1 MLYVWSEYL
10 GTAQNKQ
17 ILKGDNMAITAA
29 LVKELRER
37 TGSGMMEC
45 KKALVEANGDIEV
58 AIEEMRKAGLA
69 KADKKADRVAAEGI
83 IAIEVS
89 SDNKKAIML
98 EVNSETDFV
107 AKADDFVDFV
117 KEVAQKALAAQ
128 PADLDALKELTL
140 DSGESVEVKRQALVA
155 KIGENIQ
162 VRRFTTMSTDDG
174 IIGFYRHGDRIG
186 TMVKIKGGDEALAR
200 DLAMHVAASR
210 PQAVSPADLPQELL
224 DKERDIVATQ
234 AKDSGKPDNIIEKMI
249 EGRMAKFVNEISMLG
264 QPFVKDPDLTV
275 EKLVKQAGATV
286 EGFAFYEV
294 GEGIE
299 KAEDNFAEEVMAQAR
314 GK

>member
-1 MLYVWSEYL
+1 
-10 GTAQNKQ
+10 
-17 ILKGDNMAITAA
+17 MAITAA

-45 KKALVEANGDIEV
+45 KKALVEANGDIEL

-69 KADKKADRVAAEGI
+69 KADKKADRIAAEGI
-83 IAIEVS
+83 IAVEVS
-89 SDNKKAIML
+89 TDGKNAIML
-98 EVNSETDFV
+98 EINSETDFV
-107 AKADDFVDFV
+107 AKADDFIHFVDA
-117 KEVAQKALAAQ
+117 VAKKSLETQ
-128 PADLDALKELTL
+128 PADLDALKEMTL
-140 DSGESVEVKRQALVA
+140 DSGETVEKVRQALVA

-162 VRRFTTMSTDDG
+162 VRRFTTLSTDAG
-174 IIGFYRHGDRIG
+174 VIGFYRHGDRIG
-186 TMVKIKGGDEALAR
+186 TMVQINGGDEELAK

-210 PQAVSPADLPQELL
+210 PQAISPSELSQELL

-234 AKDSGKPDNIIEKMI
+234 AKESGKPDNIVEKMI
-249 EGRMAKFVNEISMLG
+249 EGRMAKFVNEISLMG

-275 EKLVKQAGATV
+275 EKLVKNAGATV
-286 EGFAFYEV
+286 DAFAFYEV

>member
-1 MLYVWSEYL
+1 
-10 GTAQNKQ
+10 
-17 ILKGDNMAITAA
+17 MAITAA

-58 AIEEMRKAGLA
+58 AIEEMRKSGLA
-69 KADKKADRVAAEGI
+69 KADKKADRITAEGI
-83 IAIEVS
+83 IAIETS
-89 SDNKKAIML
+89 ADNKHAVML

-107 AKADDFVDFV
+107 AKADAFVNFV
-117 KEVAQKALAAQ
+117 SAVAKKALEAQ
-128 PADLDALKELTL
+128 PADLDALKQLTL
-140 DSGESVEVKRQALVA
+140 DSGETVETVRQALVA

-162 VRRFTTMSTDDG
+162 VRRFTALNTEDG

-186 TMVKIKGGDEALAR
+186 TMVQLTGGNEELAK
-200 DLAMHVAASR
+200 DLAMHVAANR
-210 PQAVSPADLPQELL
+210 PQAISPDELSQELL

-234 AKDSGKPDNIIEKMI
+234 ARDSGKPENIIAKMI
-249 EGRMAKFVNEISMLG
+249 EGRMAKFVNEISLVG
-264 QPFVKDPDLTV
+264 QPFVKDPDVTV
-275 EKLVKQAGATV
+275 EKLIKQAGASID
-286 EGFAFYEV
+286 AFEFFEV

>member
-1 MLYVWSEYL
+1 
-10 GTAQNKQ
+10 
-17 ILKGDNMAITAA
+17 MAITAA

-58 AIEEMRKAGLA
+58 AIEEMRKSGLA
-69 KADKKADRVAAEGI
+69 KADKKADRITAEGI
-83 IAIEVS
+83 IAIETS
-89 SDNKKAIML
+89 ADNKHAIML

-107 AKADDFVDFV
+107 AKADDFVNFV
-117 KEVAQKALAAQ
+117 SAVAKKALEAQ
-128 PADLDALKELTL
+128 PADLDALKQLTL
-140 DSGESVEVKRQALVA
+140 DSGETVETVRQALVA

-162 VRRFTTMSTDDG
+162 VRRFTALNTEDG

-186 TMVKIKGGDEALAR
+186 TMVQLTGGNEELAK
-200 DLAMHVAASR
+200 DLAMHVAANR
-210 PQAVSPADLPQELL
+210 PQAISPDELSQELL

-234 AKDSGKPDNIIEKMI
+234 ARDSGKPENIIEKMI
-249 EGRMAKFVNEISMLG
+249 EGRMAKFVNEISLVG
-264 QPFVKDPDLTV
+264 QPFVKDPDVTV
-275 EKLVKQAGATV
+275 EKLIKQAGASV
-286 EGFAFYEV
+286 DAFEFFEV

>member
-1 MLYVWSEYL
+1 
-10 GTAQNKQ
+10 
-17 ILKGDNMAITAA
+17 MAITAA

-58 AIEEMRKAGLA
+58 AIEEMRKSGLA
-69 KADKKADRVAAEGI
+69 KADKKADRITAEGL
-83 IAIEVS
+83 IAIETS
-89 SDNKKAIML
+89 ADNKQAIML

-107 AKADDFVDFV
+107 AKADDFINFV
-117 KEVAQKALAAQ
+117 SAVAKKALEAQ
-128 PADLDALKELTL
+128 PADLDALKQLTL
-140 DSGESVEVKRQALVA
+140 DSGDTVETVRQALVA

-162 VRRFTTMSTDDG
+162 VRRFVTLNTEDG

-186 TMVKIKGGDEALAR
+186 TMVQLTGGNEELAK
-200 DLAMHVAASR
+200 DLAMHVAANR
-210 PQAVSPADLPQELL
+210 PQAISPDELSQELL

-234 AKDSGKPDNIIEKMI
+234 ARDSGKPENIIEKMI
-249 EGRMAKFVNEISMLG
+249 EGRMAKFVNEISLVG
-264 QPFVKDPDLTV
+264 QPFVKDPDVTV
-275 EKLVKQAGATV
+275 EKLIKQAGASI
-286 EGFAFYEV
+286 EAFEFFEV

>member
-1 MLYVWSEYL
+1 
-10 GTAQNKQ
+10 
-17 ILKGDNMAITAA
+17 MAITAA

-58 AIEEMRKAGLA
+58 AIEEMRKSGLA
-69 KADKKADRVAAEGI
+69 KADKKADRITAEGL
-83 IAIEVS
+83 IAIETS
-89 SDNKKAIML
+89 ADNKQAIML

-107 AKADDFVDFV
+107 AKADDFINFV
-117 KEVAQKALAAQ
+117 SAVAKKALEAQ
-128 PADLDALKELTL
+128 PADLEALKQLTL
-140 DSGESVEVKRQALVA
+140 DSGDTVETVRQALVA

-162 VRRFTTMSTDDG
+162 VRRFVTLTTEDG

-186 TMVKIKGGDEALAR
+186 TMVQLTGGNEELAK
-200 DLAMHVAASR
+200 DLAMHVAANR
-210 PQAVSPADLPQELL
+210 PQAISPDELSQELL

-234 AKDSGKPDNIIEKMI
+234 ARDSGKPENIIEKMI
-249 EGRMAKFVNEISMLG
+249 EGRMAKFVNEISLVG
-264 QPFVKDPDLTV
+264 QPFVKDPDVTV
-275 EKLVKQAGATV
+275 EKLIKQAGASI
-286 EGFAFYEV
+286 EAFEFFEV

>member
-1 MLYVWSEYL
+1 MSSVMSIHK
-10 GTAQNKQ
+10 TIQ
-17 ILKGDNMAITAA
+17 IKRVRAMAITAA

-58 AIEEMRKAGLA
+58 AIEEMRKSGLA
-69 KADKKADRVAAEGI
+69 KADKKADRITAEGI
-83 IAIEVS
+83 IGIEVS
-89 SDNKKAIML
+89 ADNKHAVMV

-107 AKADDFVDFV
+107 AKADDFVNFV
-117 KEVAQKALAAQ
+117 SAVAKKALEAQ
-128 PADLDALKELTL
+128 PADLDALKQLTL
-140 DSGESVEVKRQALVA
+140 DSGDSIETVRQALVA

-162 VRRFTTMSTDDG
+162 VRRFTTLNTDDG

-186 TMVKIKGGDEALAR
+186 TMVQLKGGNEELAK
-200 DLAMHVAASR
+200 DLAMHVAANR
-210 PQAVSPADLPQELL
+210 PQAISPDELSQELL

-234 AKDSGKPDNIIEKMI
+234 ARDSGKPENIIEKMI
-249 EGRMAKFVNEISMLG
+249 EGRMAKFVNEISMVG
-264 QPFVKDPDLTV
+264 QPFVKDPDVTV
-275 EKLVKQAGATV
+275 EKLIKQAGASI
-286 EGFAFYEV
+286 EAFEFFEV

>member
-1 MLYVWSEYL
+1 
-10 GTAQNKQ
+10 
-17 ILKGDNMAITAA
+17 MAITAA

-37 TGSGMMEC
+37 RGSGMMEC

-58 AIEEMRKAGLA
+58 AIEEMRKSGLA
-69 KADKKADRVAAEGI
+69 KADKKADRITAEGI
-83 IAIEVS
+83 IAIETS
-89 SDNKKAIML
+89 ADNKHAIML

-107 AKADDFVDFV
+107 AKADDFVNFV
-117 KEVAQKALAAQ
+117 SAVAKKALEAQ
-128 PADLDALKELTL
+128 PADLDALKQLTL
-140 DSGESVEVKRQALVA
+140 DSGETVETVRQALVA

-162 VRRFTTMSTDDG
+162 VRRFTALNTEDG

-186 TMVKIKGGDEALAR
+186 TMVQLTGGNEELAK
-200 DLAMHVAASR
+200 DLAMHVAANR
-210 PQAVSPADLPQELL
+210 PQAISPDELSQELL

-234 AKDSGKPDNIIEKMI
+234 ARDSGKPENIIEKMI
-249 EGRMAKFVNEISMLG
+249 EGRMAKFVNEISLVG
-264 QPFVKDPDLTV
+264 QPFVKDPDVTV
-275 EKLVKQAGATV
+275 EKLIKQAGASID
-286 EGFAFYEV
+286 AFEFFEV